1 MLVSYLCTIFT
12 YIKYTHI
19 KAFVGSEN
27 RGVGKMKKVLP
38 VTVSYSVAI
47 VKMLQNDEKIVAEIF
62 GAYVVKHYFC
72 IRIRERTLVFK

>member
-1 MLVSYLCTIFT
+1 
-12 YIKYTHI
+12 
-19 KAFVGSEN
+19 
-27 RGVGKMKKVLP
+27 MKKVLS